1 MFNYKL
7 IQLIIATF
15 WMLIAFSYLQYF
27 ITEWTKAYFLGEF
40 GGGSHKKR
48 SYNSFK
54 VDLPSINSKPNL
66 NVFIAFMS
74 TICISPQCDECS
86 IFEI

>member
-40 GGGSHKKR
+40 GGGSHKKG
-48 SYNSFK
+48 
-54 VDLPSINSKPNL
+54 VTILSKL
-66 NVFIAFMS
+66 
-74 TICISPQCDECS
+74 
-86 IFEI
+86 IFPV